1 MSRIAARFAELRALD
16 RAGFIP
22 FITAGD
28 PDAESSFEILQKLPG
43 IGADI
48 IELGMPFSDPMA
60 DGPAIQASSM
70 RALKSGMTL
79 KGVLHLVERFRARDD
94 KTPLVLMGYYNPIH
108 TYGAEHFLRDAAH
121 AGVDGLIIVDLGPEE
136 DSAFRTEA
144 AKRDLD
150 IVRLATPTTDDRRLV
165 TVLHGAGGFL
175 YYVSVAG
182 VTGTKTFTASD
193 VASAIARIRRATQ
206 LPCAVG
212 FGIKTPEQAAEIAS
226 IADAAAVGSAIV
238 TRIQD
243 ALAQGKAHGEIID
256 DALNFCRCL
265 ADAVHGARKP
275 AASRR

>member
-1 MSRIAARFAELRALD
+1 VSRIAARFAELRALG

-22 FITAGD
+22 FVTAGD
-28 PDAESSFEILQKLPG
+28 PDAESSFEILQKLAG
-43 IGADI
+43 VGADI

-70 RALKSGMTL
+70 RALKSGMTV
-79 KGVLHLVERFRARDD
+79 KGTLHLVERFRARDD
-94 KTPLVLMGYYNPIH
+94 KTPVVLMGYYNPIH
-108 TYGAEHFLRDAAH
+108 AYGAEHFLRDAAH

-136 DSAFRTEA
+136 DSAFRGEA

-150 IVRLATPTTDDRRLV
+150 IVRLATPTTDDERLA

-182 VTGTKTFTASD
+182 VTGTKTFTAAD
-193 VASAIARIRRATQ
+193 VSAAVGRIRHATR

-212 FGIKTPEQAAEIAS
+212 FGIKTPEQAAEIAR
-226 IADAAAVGSAIV
+226 IADAAVVGSAIV
-238 TRIQD
+238 TRIED

-256 DALNFCRCL
+256 DALNFCRRL
-265 ADAVHGARKP
+265 ADAVHKARGP
-275 AASRR
+275 AAKHP